1 MLERTPFFSPMHS
14 KMLFHAALC
23 AAAFGVT
30 QRICALPIDPV
41 VAVAPTISAQPVDQT
56 VTHGGDVAL
65 TVQANGDGLRYEWR
79 KDGAKLHDYG
89 NVAGAHTSALYLIG
103 ASQAD
108 AGSYKVIVYGNS
120 GVVTSAVSVVKV
132 NLTSVFEETFETG
145 VDKWKPAL
153 DSAPLSLDDTRNHT
167 QGGRLSFVATNSAQ
181 RSFARLNKLTG
192 RVRLSFWMYDDGTD
206 KFAAGDFRAHNGP
219 EGYAKYSSPFALE
232 QSLAIGLRSPVG
244 IGARGGGTL
253 GELLDRTKYQGR
265 VLRGTNSGW
274 FNLTSAPSRSVGWHQ
289 FTIER
294 QHDGTLLFSVD
305 GVLGRRIKGAKNS
318 PLDTVMLGDWGA
330 YEGNGG
336 GNQGATWFDDV
347 QVDAFPLARLAD
359 VAADGSPIPKLMQL
373 KETGVADVSSLTP
386 ITVAEAAGSQPS
398 KSLGKWDN
406 DETDIVAHGL
416 RGYLEYPLSAP
427 AADVFRLEI
436 EGKSSTNGAP
446 VNIWCDGEFLGR
458 FNLPSAIG
466 SNTFT
471 HCFTPYLAAGPHTFG
486 IEWDNGSQGEM
497 FAITAVRLQQ
507 LRGGSTAANGLQT
520 WVANRVQSQ
529 SGADVLPNSS
539 LISPVCIEGRSRY
552 FGNLSVSA
560 GTDSMKPIVM
570 NHGAGYRWY
579 ANVPLSSS
587 NVTQVQISYQNGALT
602 ESNTIAW
609 QVTDL
614 LNPTTNQIVIRKGD
628 SLLFNACPAG
638 QTNGA
643 VTITVG
649 GVTQLTTDAS
659 TPVPFKFETAGTFVV
674 SGTYG
679 GNGLAGL
686 GANGGITVTVV
697 DASLDACVPVF
708 GWRSHWDCTNLPPS
722 VVLQVDPR
730 LKLGSVRLKDVVLNG
745 TDSRMPTAGSNTR
758 SYRVWSGSPEPE
770 YVVARVGKDG
780 PIIATTMVQGMEF
793 HMPSETLLTYV
804 STRDDGSDIIDG
816 EYALSPVIPGIS
828 VNFHIATG
836 GVTFD
841 DGTINKTLNASDFSD
856 AGACHLRFIRA
867 AGHHG
872 SICNMAKIYYNGVL
886 INRK

>member
-1 MLERTPFFSPMHS
+1 MYSKTLSLAVLCVALFSM
-14 KMLFHAALC
+14 AD
-23 AAAFGVT
+23 
-30 QRICALPIDPV
+30 RICALPTTPSSDPV
-41 VAVAPTISAQPVDQT
+41 VAVAPTISAQPVDQI

-65 TVQANGDGLRYEWR
+65 TIQANGDGLRYEWR
-79 KDGAKLHDYG
+79 KDGAKLDDYG

-132 NLTSVFEETFETG
+132 NLTLVFEETFETG
-145 VDKWKPAL
+145 FGKWKPAL
-153 DSAPLSLDDTRNHT
+153 DSTGLSLDDARNHT
-167 QGGRLSFVATNSAQ
+167 QGGRLSFVATNTAQ

-192 RVRLSFWMYDDGTD
+192 RVRVSFWMYDDGTD

-253 GELLDRTKYQGR
+253 GELLDRRKYQGR

-305 GVLGRRIKGAKNS
+305 GVLGCRIKGAKNS
-318 PLDTVMLGDWGA
+318 PLDTVMLGAWGA
-330 YEGNGG
+330 DEGNGG
-336 GNQGATWFDDV
+336 GNQGTTWFDDV
-347 QVDAFPLARLAD
+347 KVDAFPLAQPAD
-359 VAADGSPIPKLMQL
+359 GAADGGPMPKLMQL
-373 KETGVADVSSLTP
+373 KETGAADVSSLAP
-386 ITVAEAAGSQPS
+386 VTVAEATGSQPS
-398 KSLGKWDN
+398 KSVGKWDS
-406 DETDIVAHGL
+406 DGTDIVAQGL
-416 RGYLEYPLSAP
+416 RGYLEYTLSAP

-436 EGKSSTNGAP
+436 EGKTSSTNGAP
-446 VNIWCDGEFLGR
+446 VNVWCDSEFLGR
-458 FNLPSAIG
+458 FNLPSTAA
-466 SNTFT
+466 SNAFT
-471 HCFTPYLAAGPHTFG
+471 HCFTPYIAAGVHTFG
-486 IEWDNGSQGEM
+486 IEWDNGSHGEM
-497 FAITAVRLQQ
+497 FAITAARLQQ
-507 LRGGSTAANGLQT
+507 LRGGSTGANGLKS

-529 SGADVLPNSS
+529 SGTDVLPNSS
-539 LISPVCIEGRSRY
+539 LVSPVCIEGRSRY
-552 FGNLSVSA
+552 FGNLMVNA
-560 GTDSMKPIVM
+560 GTDSLKSVVV

-579 ANVPLSSS
+579 ANVPLSPS
-587 NVTQVQISYQNGALT
+587 NATQVQISYQNGALV
-602 ESNTIAW
+602 ESNTVAW

-614 LNPTTNQIVIRKGD
+614 LNLATNQILIRKGD
-628 SLLFNACPAG
+628 SLLFNVCPAG
-638 QTNGA
+638 QTNGT
-643 VTITVG
+643 VTITIG
-649 GVTQLTTDAS
+649 GVTQLTANAS
-659 TPVPFKFETAGTFVV
+659 IPIPYKFDLAGTFIV

-679 GNGLAGL
+679 GNALAGL
-686 GANGGITVTVV
+686 GVNGVTVTVV

-730 LKLGSVRLKDVVLNG
+730 LKLGSVRLKDLNPNG
-745 TDSRMPTAGSNTR
+745 TDSRIPTAGSNTR

-770 YVVARVGKDG
+770 YVVARISKDG
-780 PIIATTMVQGMEF
+780 PIIAGTMVQGMEF

-841 DGTINKTLNASDFSD
+841 DGTINKTLSASDFSD
-856 AGACHLRFIRA
+856 AGVCHLRFVRA

-886 INRK
+886 IDRK